1 MIFDHKHI
9 DEISDDEI
17 ERIVD
22 EHFGERQYL
31 EFKVTVNHQDDK
43 DRIELLKDIASL
55 ANGGG
60 GYLIIGIRDD
70 GKGNAQK
77 FEPNLVGDTKR
88 LKKAISDL
96 CIDHIS
102 ERIEGLEIDTREIGK
117 NQIVIVRI
125 PESIRKPHM
134 VTYNDSTIFVK
145 RYNDGKRSMKLSEI
159 KQAFN
164 NDYFGQKLSIIE
176 SFMKTTMESQKS
188 ESKVK
193 EILERIDAG
202 ITPSLSLSEDANFLK
217 NLMRD
222 RFENEI
228 GTKSYFWISATPENP
243 RQNLIEINSIDIRDI
258 IQNPPGSRNGGWN
271 MATYP
276 DYIENFP
283 EGIYIGDKKFRF
295 LELLNNGHIEFWT
308 PIDSNFCWKQSPEE
322 FRIRPRL
329 YPCAVVE
336 YPTSFLRL
344 LRALIDKSDIDENFI
359 VSLQYSNIKGHTML
373 PYAPGIVGF
382 ELPTNVQV
390 FDKKHIKITKNIPN
404 DFKPD
409 KTAYEELIKPIYS
422 YFGLNENTIPFYKTD
437 QEKIEFPN

>member
-9 DEISDDEI
+9 DEITDDEI
-17 ERIVD
+17 KRIVD
-22 EHFGERQYL
+22 EHLGERQHL

-60 GYLIIGIRDD
+60 GYLIIGISDD
-70 GKGNAQK
+70 GKGNALEFK
-77 FEPNLVGDTKR
+77 LTGDSIKI
-88 LKKAISDL
+88 LKSIRDL
-96 CIDHIS
+96 CIKHIS
-102 ERIEGLEIDTREIGK
+102 ERIDGLDFRIRNIDDK
-117 NQIVIVRI
+117 QIIIVRI
-125 PESIRKPHM
+125 PESIRTPHM

-145 RYNDGKRSMKLSEI
+145 RYNDGKRSMTIGEI
-159 KQAFN
+159 KEAFN
-164 NDYFGQKLSIIE
+164 NDYIGQKLSIIE
-176 SFMKTTMESQKS
+176 TIMKTTMESQKS

-243 RQNLIEINSIDIRDI
+243 RQNLIKINSNDIRDI

-276 DYIENFP
+276 DHIENFP

-295 LELLNNGHIEFWT
+295 LELLNNGYIEFWA
-308 PIDSNFCWKQSPEE
+308 PIDSTFCWKQSPEE

-329 YPCAVVE
+329 YPYAVVE

-344 LRALIDKSDIDENFI
+344 LRALIDKSGIDENFI

-404 DFKPD
+404 DFNPD

-422 YFGLNENTIPFYKTD
+422 YFGLNENTIPFYKAD